1 MDQFA
6 TKSPTEPAGG
16 FRVNPELEPLERF
29 LDALRATPRDWYLTW
44 AGEIRR
50 DGGGREWE
58 CPLCAAAKLVDPGFG
73 YELIYWEASP
83 LFGVQD
89 FDAEISI
96 AADNPRSQWVGLRH
110 KLLEACG
117 LSEDSPRR

>member
-1 MDQFA
+1 MSENA

-89 FDAEISI
+89 IETKIAL
-96 AADNPRSQWVGLRH
+96 AADNARNCDPELRR

-117 LSEDSPRR
+117 LEEREPSE